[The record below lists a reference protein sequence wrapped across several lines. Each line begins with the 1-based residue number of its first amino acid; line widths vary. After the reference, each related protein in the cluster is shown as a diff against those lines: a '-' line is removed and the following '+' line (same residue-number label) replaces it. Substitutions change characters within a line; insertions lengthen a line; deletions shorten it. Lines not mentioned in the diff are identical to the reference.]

1 MLHFKRIYLMKILLT
16 GATGGLGF
24 RTLERLVGNP
34 KIEKII
40 ATGRVIKPTHFV
52 ENNKVNYI
60 LGDLEDANFVSNLV
74 EQVDC
79 IIHAAALSSPWGK
92 YDEFEKANVFTMK
105 NLINAAKMHK
115 IKRFVYVSTPSLYF
129 DGQDRFDVK
138 ESDPLPKKFV
148 NAYSKTKYEAELAL
162 EKSKIPYIIL
172 RPRALIGRGDT
183 IIMPR
188 LIRAFQEG
196 KLKIIGDGKN
206 IVDLTSL
213 ANVADSI
220 ELALFVGCKGINQ
233 IYNITNGEPV
243 KLWETIEKVLSLLGY
258 EMNQKKVP
266 YSIVKFISQIMELKA
281 KLTNYKEPALT
292 TYGVGILAKSF
303 TMDISKAKSLLEY
316 SPKVSTDEAIDEF
329 VSWYREIN
337 G

>member
-1 MLHFKRIYLMKILLT
+1 MKILLT

-24 RTLERLVGNP
+24 RTLECLIENP

-40 ATGRVIKPTHFV
+40 ATGRVIRPTHFV
-52 ENNKVNYI
+52 EHQKVDYQ
-60 LGDLEDANFVSNLV
+60 LGNLDDAYFVSKLV
-74 EQVDC
+74 EQVDY
-79 IIHAAALSSPWGK
+79 IVHAAALSSPWGK
-92 YDEFEKANVFTMK
+92 YAAFEKANVLTMN
-105 NLINAAKMHK
+105 NLINAAKKHH

-129 DGQDRFDVK
+129 NGQDRFNVK
-138 ESDPLPKKFV
+138 ESDPLPTTFV
-148 NAYSKTKYEAELAL
+148 NAYSKTKHEAELL
-162 EKSKIPYIIL
+162 VEKSGIPYVTL

-188 LIRAFQEG
+188 LIRAFEEG

-220 ELALFVGCKGINQ
+220 ELALFVGDTALNQ

-243 KLWETIEKVLSLLGY
+243 QLWETIEKVLSRLGY
-258 EMNQKKVP
+258 EMNKKKVP
-266 YSIVKFISQIMELKA
+266 YSVVKFISQLMELKA

-303 TMDISKAKSLLEY
+303 TMDISKAKSLLGY
-316 SPKVSTDEAIDEF
+316 SPKVSTNEAINEF
-329 VSWYREIN
+329 VSWYREVN

>member
-1 MLHFKRIYLMKILLT
+1 MKILLT

-24 RTLERLVGNP
+24 RTLEKLIENP

-40 ATGRVIKPTHFV
+40 ATGRVIRPTHFV
-52 ENNKVNYI
+52 EHSKVNYI
-60 LGDLEDANFVSNLV
+60 LGDLENADFVSELV
-74 EQVDC
+74 KKADY

-92 YDEFEKANVFTMK
+92 YSEFEKVNVFTMN
-105 NLINAAKMHK
+105 NLINAAKIHN
-115 IKRFVYVSTPSLYF
+115 IKRFVYISTPSLYF
-129 DGQDRFDVK
+129 NGQDRFDVK
-138 ESDPLPKKFV
+138 ESEQLPTTFV

-162 EKSKIPYIIL
+162 EKSGIPYVTL

-188 LIRAFQEG
+188 LIRAFEEG

-213 ANVADSI
+213 ANVAESI
-220 ELALFVGCKGINQ
+220 ELALFVNDAGLNQ

-243 KLWETIEKVLSLLGY
+243 QLWETIEKVLTLLGH
-258 EMNQKKVP
+258 EMNKKKVP
-266 YSIVKFISQIMELKA
+266 YSVVKFASQIMELKA

-303 TMDISKAKSLLEY
+303 TMEISKAKSLLGY
-316 SPKVSTDEAIDEF
+316 SPKISTDEAIDEF
-329 VSWYREIN
+329 VSWYRKVN

>member
-1 MLHFKRIYLMKILLT
+1 MKILLT

-24 RTLERLVGNP
+24 RTLERLIENP

-40 ATGRVIKPTHFV
+40 ATGRVIRPTHFV
-52 ENNKVNYI
+52 EHNKVNYQ
-60 LGDLEDANFVSNLV
+60 LGNLEAVNFVSELV
-74 EQVDC
+74 EQVDY
-79 IIHAAALSSPWGK
+79 IVHAAALSSPWGK
-92 YDEFEKANVFTMK
+92 YAEFEKANVFTMN
-105 NLINAAKMHK
+105 NLITTAKTHN

-129 DGQDRFDVK
+129 NGKDRFNVK
-138 ESDPLPKKFV
+138 ETDPLPNEFV
-148 NAYSKTKYEAELAL
+148 NAYSKTKREAEVAL
-162 EKSKIPYIIL
+162 EKSKIPYVTL

-188 LIRAFQEG
+188 LIRAFEEG

-220 ELALFVGCKGINQ
+220 ELSLFVGDAGLYQ
-233 IYNITNGEPV
+233 TYNITNGEPV
-243 KLWETIEKVLSLLGY
+243 KLWETIEKVLLMLGHTI
-258 EMNQKKVP
+258 NKKKIP
-266 YSIVKFISQIMELKA
+266 YSIVKMLSQIMELKA
-281 KLTNYKEPALT
+281 KVTNYQEPALT

-303 TMDISKAKSLLEY
+303 TMDISKAKSLLGY
-316 SPKVSTDEAIDEF
+316 SPKVSTNEAIDEF
-329 VSWYREIN
+329 VSWYREVN

>member
-1 MLHFKRIYLMKILLT
+1 MKILLT

-24 RTLERLVGNP
+24 RTLERLIENP

-40 ATGRVIKPTHFV
+40 ATGRVIRPTHFV
-52 ENNKVNYI
+52 EHSKVDYQ
-60 LGDLEDANFVSNLV
+60 LGNLEDVDFVSKLV
-74 EQVDC
+74 EQVDY
-79 IIHAAALSSPWGK
+79 IVHAAALSSPWGK
-92 YDEFEKANVFTMK
+92 YTEFEKANVFTIK
-105 NLINAAKMHK
+105 NLINAAKTHH

-129 DGQDRFDVK
+129 NGKDRFDVK
-138 ESDPLPKKFV
+138 EADPLPTAFV

-162 EKSKIPYIIL
+162 EKSGIPYVTL

-188 LIRAFQEG
+188 LIRAFEEG

-220 ELALFVGCKGINQ
+220 ELALFVGDTGLNQ

-243 KLWETIEKVLSLLGY
+243 KLWETIEKVLSMLGY
-258 EMNQKKVP
+258 EMNKKQVP
-266 YSIVKFISQIMELKA
+266 YSVVKFLAQLMELKA

-303 TMDISKAKSLLEY
+303 TMDISKAKTFLGY

-329 VSWYREIN
+329 VRWYRKIN

>member
-1 MLHFKRIYLMKILLT
+1 MKILLT

-24 RTLERLVGNP
+24 RALERLIENP

-40 ATGRVIKPTHFV
+40 ATGRIIKPTHFV
-52 ENNKVNYI
+52 ENNKINYQ
-60 LGDLEDANFVSNLV
+60 LGNLEDADFVSKLV
-74 EQVDC
+74 EQVDY
-79 IIHAAALSSPWGK
+79 IIHTAALSSPWGK
-92 YDEFEKANVFTMK
+92 YAEFEKANLFTMN
-105 NLINAAKMHK
+105 NLINAAKTHN
-115 IKRFVYVSTPSLYF
+115 IKHFVYFSTPSLYF
-129 DGQDRFDVK
+129 NGQDRFDVK
-138 ESDPLPKKFV
+138 ESDPMPKKFV

-162 EKSKIPYIIL
+162 EKSEIPYVIL

-188 LIRAFQEG
+188 LIRAFEEG

-213 ANVADSI
+213 TNVADSI
-220 ELALFVGCKGINQ
+220 ELALFVNDKGINQ

-243 KLWETIEKVLSLLGY
+243 KLWETIEKVLSMLGH
-258 EMNQKKVP
+258 EMNKKKLP
-266 YSIVKFISQIMELKA
+266 YSVVKFISQIMELKA

-303 TMDISKAKSLLEY
+303 TMDISKAKSLLGY
-316 SPKVSTDEAIDEF
+316 SPKVSTDEAINEF
-329 VSWYREIN
+329 VSWYREVN

>member
-1 MLHFKRIYLMKILLT
+1 MKILLT

-24 RTLERLVGNP
+24 RTLECLVENP

-40 ATGRVIKPTHFV
+40 ATGRVIRPTHFV
-52 ENNKVNYI
+52 EHLKVNYQ
-60 LGDLEDANFVSNLV
+60 LGDLEDADFVSNLV
-74 EQVDC
+74 EQVDY
-79 IIHAAALSSPWGK
+79 IVHAAALSSPWGK
-92 YDEFEKANVFTMK
+92 YIEFEKANILSIK
-105 NLINAAKMHK
+105 NLINAAKKHH

-129 DGQDRFDVK
+129 NGQDRFDVK
-138 ESDPLPKKFV
+138 ESDPLPTAFI
-148 NAYSKTKYEAELAL
+148 NAYSKTKHEAELAL
-162 EKSKIPYIIL
+162 EKSSIPYVIL

-188 LIRAFQEG
+188 LIRAFEEG

-220 ELALFVGCKGINQ
+220 LLALFVGDEGMNQ
-233 IYNITNGEPV
+233 IYNITNSEPV
-243 KLWETIEKVLSLLGY
+243 KLWETIEKVLSLLGH
-258 EMNQKKVP
+258 EMNKKKVP
-266 YSIVKFISQIMELKA
+266 YSVVKLLSQIMELKA
-281 KLTNYKEPALT
+281 KLTNDNEPTLT

-303 TMDISKAKSLLEY
+303 TMDISKAKMLLGY

-329 VSWYREIN
+329 VNWYREVN
-337 G
+337 AQNL

>member
-1 MLHFKRIYLMKILLT
+1 MKILLT

-24 RTLERLVGNP
+24 RTLERLIENP

-40 ATGRVIKPTHFV
+40 ATGRVIRPTHFV
-52 ENNKVNYI
+52 ENSKVNYQ
-60 LGDLEDANFVSNLV
+60 LGDLADVDFVSKLV
-74 EQVDC
+74 EKVDC
-79 IIHAAALSSPWGK
+79 IVHAAALSSPWGK
-92 YDEFEKANVFTMK
+92 YAEFEKANVLTIN
-105 NLINAAKMHK
+105 NLINAAKKHH

-129 DGQDRFDVK
+129 NGKDRFDVK
-138 ESDPLPKKFV
+138 ETDPLPTVFV
-148 NAYSKTKYEAELAL
+148 NAYSKTKHEAELAL
-162 EKSKIPYIIL
+162 EKSGIPYVTL

-188 LIRAFQEG
+188 LIRAFEEG

-213 ANVADSI
+213 TNVADSI
-220 ELALFVGCKGINQ
+220 ELSLFVGDTGLNQ

-243 KLWETIEKVLSLLGY
+243 KLWETIEKVLSMLGH
-258 EMNQKKVP
+258 EMNKKKVT
-266 YSIVKFISQIMELKA
+266 YSVVKFASQIMELKA
-281 KLTNYKEPALT
+281 KFTNYQEPALT

-303 TMDISKAKSLLEY
+303 TMDISKAKSLLGY
-316 SPKVSTDEAIDEF
+316 APKVSTDEAIDEF
-329 VSWYREIN
+329 VSWYREVN